1 MDGAQGFAEA
11 LNYLPLSARS
21 DVLRLDQA
29 TPGPLPDLDDITQ
42 LPMLS
47 SLAFTVSDELV
58 RTMLASATF
67 FFEMDEF
74 PKNQGMLHC
83 RGSVLCTHPRSAEIV
98 HCVLTEFPGAARFQT
113 GMGEHLGNVD
123 LQDCCTGCGYF
134 RKEITFWVHSLEE
147 EITIEIA
154 DKDFHH
160 RIGGMPKSVH
170 DLLANQKAYTPFGR
184 PDHQMPVWP
193 PNRRCYCMRGQKRRI
208 QIEELSSKRRKMEL

>member
-1 MDGAQGFAEA
+1 MLLTKPSYFSTQTLPGLGSLQDGGVRANNPLAIALRESSVIWPTAKKHDLLLSVGTGFSPPSAGSLKNSARKLHDGALPRLIQATLHSPCMDGAQGFAEA

-29 TPGPLPDLDDITQ
+29 IPGPLPELDDITQ

-98 HCVLTEFPGAARFQT
+98 HCVLTEFPGRRDFK
-113 GMGEHLGNVD
+113 LGWAS
-123 LQDCCTGCGYF
+123 
-134 RKEITFWVHSLEE
+134 I
-147 EITIEIA
+147 
-154 DKDFHH
+154 
-160 RIGGMPKSVH
+160 
-170 DLLANQKAYTPFGR
+170 
-184 PDHQMPVWP
+184 
-193 PNRRCYCMRGQKRRI
+193 
-208 QIEELSSKRRKMEL
+208 

>member
-29 TPGPLPDLDDITQ
+29 IPGPLPDLDDITQ
-42 LPMLS
+42 LTMLS

-83 RGSVLCTHPRSAEIV
+83 RGSMLCTHPRSAEIV
-98 HCVLTEFPGAARFQT
+98 HRVLTEFPGAARFQT
-113 GMGEHLGNVD
+113 GKGENLGIVD

-154 DKDFHH
+154 DKDFRH

-170 DLLANQKAYTPFGR
+170 DLLANQKAYAPFGR
-184 PDHQMPVWP
+184 PDHQVPVWP
-193 PNRRCYCMRGQKRRI
+193 PNRHCYCMRGQKRRI
-208 QIEELSSKRRKMEL
+208 HIEELSSKRRKL